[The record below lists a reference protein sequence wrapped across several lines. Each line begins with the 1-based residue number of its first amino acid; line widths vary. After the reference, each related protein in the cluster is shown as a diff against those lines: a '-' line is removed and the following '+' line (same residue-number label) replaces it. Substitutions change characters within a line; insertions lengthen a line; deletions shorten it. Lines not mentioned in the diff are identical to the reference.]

1 MIQHYDVYK
10 VETIGKSNLIKFLAT
25 LQTIII
31 TKNFSGDAY
40 MVVSGLPQRN
50 DLHAAHIAS
59 LALQLLDAVK
69 SFKISHRPKDTLKL
83 RIGIHSG
90 KL

>member
-1 MIQHYDVYK
+1 
-10 VETIGKSNLIKFLAT
+10 
-25 LQTIII
+25 
-31 TKNFSGDAY
+31 

-90 KL
+90 ELQMILIKIS

>member
-1 MIQHYDVYK
+1 
-10 VETIGKSNLIKFLAT
+10 
-25 LQTIII
+25 
-31 TKNFSGDAY
+31 

-90 KL
+90 ELCMNDFDRNFVKLVDF